1 MGVQPTE
8 EHGHPYD
15 GFIPVTPIMDT
26 QLDDLVIRD
35 LLAPLTAQFLKR
47 LKAKIDER
55 KSENWMEIHF
65 AMFIMMSNI
74 GWIVKDMIAMTTW
87 KGLKVSTSS
96 MSFPGFPSSSHCAC
110 TCMVQAD
117 LASSL
122 VLVAEHSL
130 TVTYMHARPC
140 FHISI
145 SHALVPY
152 PP

>member
-65 AMFIMMSNI
+65 AMFIM
-74 GWIVKDMIAMTTW
+74 

-96 MSFPGFPSSSHCAC
+96 MSFPGFPSSFHCAC

>member
-8 EHGHPYD
+8 EPGHPYD

-35 LLAPLTAQFLKR
+35 LLAPLTTQFLKR
-47 LKAKIDER
+47 LKVKIDER

-87 KGLKVSTSS
+87 KGLKVSN
-96 MSFPGFPSSSHCAC
+96 SFVFDSCLFLHQAYPYK
-110 TCMVQAD
+110 VQAD
-117 LASSL
+117 FLSSP
-122 VLVAEHSL
+122 VLVVEHSL
-130 TVTYMHARPC
+130 VATYMRVRLC
-140 FHISI
+140 FHTSI
-145 SHALVPY
+145 LHVPAPY